1 MKKQFKNIIDQ
12 HNGILYKIG
21 RSYTSEEADFQD
33 LYQEM
38 LIQLWKSLDRFQGK
52 SKVSTWIYR
61 IALNTALTYKRNR
74 KRRKQVDTIDHH
86 IGEKLACEGV
96 GGIEAVQQK
105 EQKIE
110 LLYQCIYLLKKDER
124 AIILLY
130 LDGRKY
136 EEIAEIIGL
145 TTSHVGVKIKRIKDR
160 LYKLLKENNYGQ
172 I

>member
-21 RSYTSEEADFQD
+21 RSYTTEEADFKD

-38 LIQLWKSLDRFQGK
+38 LIQLWKSLDKFQGN
-52 SKVSTWIYR
+52 SKVSTWMYR
-61 IALNTALTYKRNR
+61 VALNTALTYRR
-74 KRRKQVDTIDHH
+74 KRKREKKSDTLDH
-86 IGEKLACEGV
+86 IGEKVACV
-96 GGIEAVQQK
+96 GTAGIEAMNQK

-110 LLYQCIYLLKKDER
+110 LLYKCINLLKKEER
-124 AIILLY
+124 AIILLH
-130 LDGRKY
+130 LDGKKY

-145 TTSHVGVKIKRIKDR
+145 TKNHVGVKIKRIKDR
-160 LYKLLKENNYGQ
+160 LQRLLKENNYGR